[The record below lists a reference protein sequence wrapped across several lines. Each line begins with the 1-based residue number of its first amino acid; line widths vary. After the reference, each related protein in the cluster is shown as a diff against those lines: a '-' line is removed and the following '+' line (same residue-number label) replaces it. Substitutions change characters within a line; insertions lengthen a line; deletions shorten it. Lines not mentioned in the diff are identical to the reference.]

1 MNTEIDGSKDYY
13 SILGL
18 DKDNLG
24 TVYETAKEKIK
35 KENDA
40 QIANEKERGKRQTT
54 VKLTP
59 REIEIKAEA
68 YVYSSA
74 YKKIALQQHPDKG
87 GDAEKFK
94 QTNAAYDILKDP
106 EKRREYDKKRKDFLK
121 NPKKK
126 SGPETKG
133 RARREGTE
141 DASQGKQ
148 KQQENPFEPNSSQ
161 HRYGRP
167 QPGSYPRG
175 SQQQDSDEENR
186 YLKKVI
192 DDWERAYQSLE
203 ESNNSAKEENKD
215 LRKVIDNW
223 KNAYQSLK
231 ESNNSA
237 KEENKDLRKVIDDWE
252 RAFQSLEES
261 NNSAKEKNKD
271 LRKVIDNWK
280 NAFQSLEE
288 SNNSTKEENIDLRK
302 VIDDWERAFQSLKE
316 SNNRAKEENKKLK
329 NKNSV
334 LSDEINYLRE
344 DYGGLKEENKELSE
358 KLRKYEQEGDKKNRV
373 NDLIIKIEGK
383 IKELRDFDFELPNI
397 KESIGYSN
405 DKKKSDPQI
414 HYDVEVLF
422 FNKKKVKKY
431 EFLDSIGKRIS
442 DNKHG
447 LKDIDDRH
455 SDLLKCERDI
465 QIFYGNLVSEYNV
478 LKTLYKNLGP
488 REERNM
494 NNFSNPQ
501 VVKNDN
507 SRSSSPNGSTS
518 RGVQERNRQPW
529 SKKM

>member
-1 MNTEIDGSKDYY
+1 MGTEIDGSKDYY

-18 DKDNLG
+18 NKNNLG
-24 TVYETAKEKIK
+24 TVYETAKEKIEK
-35 KENDA
+35 DNDA
-40 QIANEKERGKRQTT
+40 QIANEKERGERQTT

-74 YKKIALQQHPDKG
+74 YKKIALKQHPDKG

-121 NPKKK
+121 NLKKK

-148 KQQENPFEPNSSQ
+148 KQRENPFEPNSSQ

-192 DDWERAYQSLE
+192 DDWERAF
-203 ESNNSAKEENKD
+203 
-215 LRKVIDNW
+215 
-223 KNAYQSLK
+223 QSLK

-237 KEENKDLRKVIDDWE
+237 N
-252 RAFQSLEES
+252 Q
-261 NNSAKEKNKD
+261 
-271 LRKVIDNWK
+271 
-280 NAFQSLEE
+280 
-288 SNNSTKEENIDLRK
+288 ENIDLRK
-302 VIDDWERAFQSLKE
+302 GIDGWKDAYQRLKHDLRSLGESYNSAEKE
-316 SNNRAKEENKKLK
+316 
-329 NKNSV
+329 NSV
-334 LSDEINYLRE
+334 LSNEINRLRE
-344 DYGGLKEENKELSE
+344 KLSDYKQRLKRSNDDSQKLRKDYGGLKEENRRLKER
-358 KLRKYEQEGDKKNRV
+358 LRKYEQEGDKKNRV

-383 IKELRDFDFELPNI
+383 IKELRDFDFELPSKI
-397 KESIGYSN
+397 GESIGYSE
-405 DKKKSDPQI
+405 DGKKLNLQI
-414 HYDVEVLF
+414 HYDVGVQF
-422 FNKKKVKKY
+422 FNEKKVKKY

-465 QIFYGNLVSEYNV
+465 QNFYGNLVSEYNT
-478 LKTLYKNLGP
+478 LKTLYKDEGP